1 MIEKILKAEKEER
14 LILGVKETQKALMK
28 GAIEEIYLAATCP
41 KLVQA
46 EIENLAAMASVAVT
60 KLDLNAEELAA
71 KLKKP
76 FSISVV
82 GIKKR

>member
-1 MIEKILKAEKEER
+1 MIEKILKAEKDEK

-41 KLVQA
+41 KSIQA
-46 EIENLAAMASVAVT
+46 EIENLAALDSVVVA

-76 FSISVV
+76 FSINVV

>member
-28 GAIEEIYLAATCP
+28 AAIEEIYLAATCP